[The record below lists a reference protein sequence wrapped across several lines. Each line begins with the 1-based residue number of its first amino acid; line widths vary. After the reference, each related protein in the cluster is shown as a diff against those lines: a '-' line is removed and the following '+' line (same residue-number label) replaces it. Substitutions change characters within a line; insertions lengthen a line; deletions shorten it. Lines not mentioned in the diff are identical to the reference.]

1 MSASLE
7 IKVPDIGDF
16 DEVEIIEVLV
26 AEGQSVAAEDPLIT
40 LESDKA
46 TMDIPAPSGGVIEK
60 LLVQVGQ
67 KVAQGAPI
75 ALLRGEDAAAEP
87 ATKPSKSTD
96 KESGKESKQ
105 ESDKAAS
112 KPARKESSKAADK
125 TPSPESSAVDT
136 AKESAVESPPKSTTE
151 SSAPSPTVDTPQ
163 VDGELPHAS
172 PSVRQFA
179 RELGAQLALIKGSGR
194 KGRILRED
202 VSAWVKQQLT
212 SPPSSSSSASGI
224 PPIKPIDFSQ
234 FGAIERVALSRIKK
248 LSGPHL
254 QRAWLNAPHV
264 THHDEAD
271 VTELEAFRQSLKEEA
286 ARDGVRITM
295 LGFAVKVLANA
306 LKKFPQVNA
315 SLDADGATL
324 IVKQYFNI
332 GIAVDTPN
340 GLVVPVIREV
350 DRKSIFEI
358 AKSMGELSARAR
370 DGKLTP
376 ADMQGGCITISSL
389 GGIGGTA
396 FTPII
401 NAPEIAILG
410 ITRARLQPVWDG
422 KKFAPRLMLPLD
434 FSYDHRAIDGAEAAR
449 FVAHL
454 VQSFGDARRL
464 SL

>member
-87 ATKPSKSTD
+87 ATKPSKSAD
-96 KESGKESKQ
+96 KESGEKSSKESG
-105 ESDKAAS
+105 KAPS
-112 KPARKESSKAADK
+112 KSAGKAADK
-125 TPSPESSAVDT
+125 TPSSAVDT
-136 AKESAVESPPKSTTE
+136 VKESAVESPPKSTTE
-151 SSAPSPTVDTPQ
+151 SPAPSPTVDTPQ
-163 VDGELPHAS
+163 ADGELPHAS

-179 RELGAQLALIKGSGR
+179 RELGARLAGIKGSGR

-212 SPPSSSSSASGI
+212 SPSSSSSTASGI
-224 PPIKPIDFSQ
+224 PPIKPIDFAQ

-410 ITRARLQPVWDG
+410 ITRARMQPVWDG